1 MLVSSGNLYFLLRGV
16 LALVGIIA
24 VSRNSLCSIG
34 LIYVTLAAVVNMN
47 ISAIPTGIKS
57 FVYSAK
63 SAGSEEC
70 S

>member
-1 MLVSSGNLYFLLRGV
+1 MVSSGNLYLLPRGI
-16 LALVGIIA
+16 LAFAGILA
-24 VSRNSLCSIG
+24 VSRDFRCSIG
-34 LIYVTLAAVVNMN
+34 FIYVMLAAVVNVN

-63 SAGSEEC
+63 RAGSGEC